1 MASGFQQD
9 TNQLQPNF
17 YRVAVDMSNATY
29 YPTADGN
36 TNGGVTPNSWDSF
49 STANLPTTLV
59 KSTARSRG
67 NLRFRNIVN
76 EVSSL
81 ADCQILDLTITEANA
96 DAQATALSFTVKFE
110 RDAFVP
116 LTGTLQGTATVGN
129 DIAGAAMNTVAKA
142 IANAVATGIRD
153 TATASVR
160 VYNPTITEGYQL
172 PITVSAAGTAA
183 QVLGTVTVT
192 LIDTVT
198 VVNA

>member
-17 YRVAVDMSNATY
+17 YRVAVDMSSATY

-142 IANAVATGIRD
+142 VANAVATGIRD

>member
-17 YRVAVDMSNATY
+17 YRVAVDMSSATY